1 MNLREAINEETKWT
15 TTDNGA
21 DAIKTTLSRC
31 LDLFGLGG
39 SMRSASAEVRQDLFM
54 KAYNED
60 PETAMKLLFYI
71 RDIRGGYGERS
82 TFTDM
87 LKWLADNHPES
98 VEKNLWGILEYGRA
112 KDLYCLI
119 GTKCEQAMWSFI
131 KNQFETDVKN
141 MKSGKSISLLAKW
154 LATPDASSK
163 TTAALGKKTAKAI
176 GYNYTNMKSYK
187 ALLRRLRRYL
197 DIPEAKMCLG
207 QWNQIEYSK
216 IGSQC
221 LIKHR
226 NAFNKH
232 DEDRY
237 NEFLNKAINGE
248 QKMNTKAMGPCD
260 IMREVQNNY
269 TPDLDVMWANLE
281 DYCTDNALVI
291 CDTSGS
297 MCGKIGKS
305 KLAPIH
311 VAVALTIYFAERNKG
326 ELKDLFI
333 TFSDI
338 PMIEEVRGNNL
349 QQKFYSV
356 FNYGNIGFNTNLN
369 LVFEKLL
376 DLCIKHEVP
385 SEDLPKAI
393 LIISD
398 MQIDGSCSGIHTTGS
413 AKRLTFYDKIKSQYE
428 EHGYTLPH
436 IIFWN
441 VNSVNPVFHAS
452 GAADGVSLVSGYSP
466 SIFKAV
472 MDNIGTNP
480 YELMM
485 KVISSD
491 RYSNIT
497 A

>member
-1 MNLREAINEETKWT
+1 MKINEETKCNTIDNEANT
-15 TTDNGA
+15 T
-21 DAIKTTLSRC
+21 KTTLSRC
-31 LDLFGLGG
+31 LDLFGLGE
-39 SMRSASAEVRQDLFM
+39 SMRSASIEDRQDLFM

-71 RDIRGGYGERS
+71 RDIRGGYGEKS
-82 TFTDM
+82 TFIDM
-87 LKWLADNHPES
+87 LKWVADNHPES
-98 VEKNLWGILEYGRA
+98 VEKNLWGILEYGKA

-176 GYNYTNMKSYK
+176 GYDYRNMKSYK
-187 ALLRRLRRYL
+187 ILLRRLRRYL

-221 LIKHR
+221 LIKYH
-226 NAFNKH
+226 NAFIKH
-232 DEDRY
+232 DTDRY

-248 QKMNTKAMGPCD
+248 RNIPPRAMGPCE
-260 IMREVQNNY
+260 IIREVENNY
-269 TPDLDVMWANLE
+269 RSNLDILWMNLE
-281 DYCTDNALVI
+281 DYCTDNALVV
-291 CDTSGS
+291 CDTSNS
-297 MCGKIGKS
+297 MCGTIGKF

-311 VAVALTIYFAERNKG
+311 VGIALSIYFAERNKG
-326 ELKDLFI
+326 KLKDLFI
-333 TFSDI
+333 TFSDA
-338 PMIEEVRGNNL
+338 PMITEIHGDNL
-349 QQKFYSV
+349 QQKYY
-356 FNYGNIGFNTNLN
+356 NIYNCGNDGLNTNLEAI
-369 LVFEKLL
+369 FDKLL
-376 DLCIKHEVP
+376 NLCIEHKVP

-393 LIISD
+393 LIITD
-398 MQIDGSCSGIHTTGS
+398 MKIDSSCSGVYTTGS
-413 AKRLTFYDKIKSQYE
+413 AKRIAFYDKIKSKYE
-428 EHGYTLPH
+428 DYGYILPQ

-441 VNSVNPVFHAS
+441 VNSVNPAFHAC
-452 GAADGVSLVSGYSP
+452 GTADGISLVSGYSP
-466 SIFKAV
+466 SIFKTV
-472 MDNIGTNP
+472 MENIGTNP

-491 RYSNIT
+491 RYSNII